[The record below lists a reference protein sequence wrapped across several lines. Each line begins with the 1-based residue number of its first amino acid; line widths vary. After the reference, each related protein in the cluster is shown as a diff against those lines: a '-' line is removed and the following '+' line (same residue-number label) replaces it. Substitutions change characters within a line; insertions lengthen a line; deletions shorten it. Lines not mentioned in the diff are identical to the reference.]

1 MVLKRLQEVDMLL
14 ELSPCLS
21 SIVVT
26 PPHSRWLMNTR
37 YTATNVDMQLASHP
51 EDSRVAW
58 VEANMQYTCEV
69 KTQNTCIYSTQVCF
83 VK

>member
-1 MVLKRLQEVDMLL
+1 MKEGGEVLFLKTESLRSDLSMVLKRLQEVDMLL

-26 PPHSRWLMNTR
+26 TSHSRRLMNTR

-51 EDSRVAW
+51 DHSWGGMGRG
-58 VEANMQYTCEV
+58 
-69 KTQNTCIYSTQVCF
+69 
-83 VK
+83 